1 MSRRLLRV
9 LVLALALHVSAVH
22 ADDVYIWTDS
32 SGETHYTN
40 DIDSIPEKAKRT
52 IRKLEGTTS
61 SSSSQSAIPGVEVEK
76 PKLGENQPTPTPT
89 AEAKKPDVPEQP
101 PPPQPIEE
109 AIRPPRD
116 DEKVNEE
123 QWRTLFRKSNERVR
137 RAERKVQRTREAIA
151 RLPGND
157 LTSYDYAGNIVVD
170 SRSQSLKVQLEE
182 DEYQLNAARD
192 ELHDLERAA
201 AREAVPLEW
210 RR

>member
-1 MSRRLLRV
+1 MSRRLARTT
-9 LVLALALHVSAVH
+9 VLALLLFSAVAR
-22 ADDVYIWTDS
+22 ADDVYIWTDG

-40 DIDSIPEKAKRT
+40 DIASIPEKFKRT
-52 IRKLEGTTS
+52 VRKLEGVPEAVAPR
-61 SSSSQSAIPGVEVEK
+61 SAIPGVELEK
-76 PKLGENQPTPTPT
+76 PASKEPEPPPKQ
-89 AEAKKPDVPEQP
+89 AAAPEQP

-109 AIRPPRD
+109 AIRAPRD

-123 QWRTLFRKSNERVR
+123 QWRDMFRKANERVR
-137 RAERKVQRTREAIA
+137 RAERKTQRTREALA
-151 RLPGND
+151 KLPGQD

-170 SRSQSLKVQLEE
+170 SRYQSLKVQLEE
-182 DEYQLNAARD
+182 DEYHLNAARE

>member
-1 MSRRLLRV
+1 MSCRLLRST
-9 LVLALALHVSAVH
+9 ALALVLH
-22 ADDVYIWTDS
+22 AAAARAGDVYVWIDS

-40 DIDSIPEKAKRT
+40 DIASIPEKARRT
-52 IRKLEGTTS
+52 TRKLEGTPEAVAPR
-61 SSSSQSAIPGVEVEK
+61 SAIPGVEVDRSPAK
-76 PKLGENQPTPTPT
+76 PAESDT
-89 AEAKKPDVPEQP
+89 AEAKKPAADSQP

-109 AIRPPRD
+109 TIQAPRE

-123 QWRTLFRKSNERVR
+123 QWRSMFRKTNEKVK
-137 RAERKVQRTREAIA
+137 RAERKTQRTRDALA
-151 RLPGND
+151 KLPGQE

-170 SRSQSLKVQLEE
+170 SRSQALKLQLEE
-182 DEYQLNAARD
+182 DEYALGAAQE

>member
-1 MSRRLLRV
+1 MSRRLLRA
-9 LVLALALHVSAVH
+9 LVPALALHASAVR
-22 ADDVYIWTDS
+22 ADDVYVWTDS

-52 IRKLEGTTS
+52 MRKLEGTVE
-61 SSSSQSAIPGVEVEK
+61 SSSSQSAIPGVQVEK
-76 PKLGENQPTPTPT
+76 PKLGEPQPTP
-89 AEAKKPDVPEQP
+89 EAKKPDAPEQP

-109 AIRPPRD
+109 AIRAPRD
-116 DEKVNEE
+116 DEKVSEE
-123 QWRTLFRKSNERVR
+123 GWRTLFRKANEHVR
-137 RAERKVQRTREAIA
+137 RAERKAQRTREALA
-151 RLPGND
+151 RLPGNE

-170 SRSQSLKVQLEE
+170 SRSQSLKAQLEE
-182 DEYQLNAARD
+182 DEFQLNTARD